1 MRYRRSIGA
10 LALAACLCWSSAGA
24 RAFDD
29 NKYPDLSGGQ
39 WLRTDVGTPRY
50 DPSKPAGRGQ
60 QAPLIPEYQAIFEA
74 NLAELAAGG
83 ETYNPQLKCIP
94 GGMPR
99 MMIAYDPIQ
108 VIITPEITYIW
119 VHQMGEFRRIYTDGR
134 GWPENPKPAFRGY
147 SIGRWEDE
155 DGDGRYDALVVE
167 TRNIKG
173 PRTFDADGLPLHRDN
188 QTIVKERIYLD
199 KANRNVLHDDITTF
213 DHALTRPWTVM
224 RTYRREPNP
233 IWPEDICSEDN
244 HHVDIGKESYF
255 VSHDGYLM
263 PTGKDQ
269 PAPDLRYFRQPQ
281 K

>member
-1 MRYRRSIGA
+1 MLDRSSIATIA
-10 LALAACLCWSSAGA
+10 LAVLLTALTASAQPV
-24 RAFDD
+24 DET
-29 NKYPDLSGGQ
+29 KYPELAGQ
-39 WLRTDVGTPRY
+39 WVRNVGAQW
-50 DPSKPAGRGQ
+50 DPSKPRGIRQ
-60 QAPLIPEYQAIFEA
+60 QPPLIPEYQAIFEA

-233 IWPEDICSEDN
+233 IWPEDICNEDN